1 VLADLIRAW
10 PAAAA
15 AGVLPG
21 YFWARVLRPASGLG
35 ERLAFSTAISMA
47 AVPPVAVLLAR
58 VAGAGVALWV
68 ALAAVLIVLGSG
80 AAVLWLKGGATGP
93 AGPVLPRPAR
103 VRDPLTLALIAVAL
117 LLALASTLRPHA
129 TGWLPV
135 IAAAGAFVAG
145 AYAAWR
151 PPTGE
156 PDPTPAAHAAT
167 EPPTAGSATA
177 DSATTAELPTAE
189 PPTADSTTADS
200 AATGPA
206 TAGGGTAPAGPA
218 PAAAA
223 TAGASPPVT
232 PATSRSRPGTQLGA
246 LAVVLALTAFRAY
259 EGVIRFDW
267 PYLPGGDQFSHAVM
281 TQQMLAHGSYPAY
294 LVYPPGFSTLTAV
307 ICRFSGLS
315 PLALF
320 PVLAPLLV
328 VVAALG
334 AYALAS
340 RLWGGWYG
348 IAAAVLSGLVLTGA
362 FNGFAQGRYPD
373 LVSAYFLLVMTVAA
387 LVSFYQSPT
396 LRSGVLAVV
405 VGASAM
411 FYHSVAALYLAVL
424 MALVAVV
431 GLPYLLYQGRRRE
444 AGALTLTL
452 AGVAV
457 LAGGYAVYVYELSK
471 VSGGHAATSTAVS
484 IALGSQSPL
493 GPPHLLTELTP
504 PVVWL
509 GLFGAAALAV
519 GLRHRASPA
528 RVLAAVTLLGWC
540 VLMYLGSRTS
550 LDGFPQR
557 FERDLGAPL
566 TVTGALAIGLI
577 AKSLL
582 AWRPG
587 GKAVT
592 ALTATAAAGVALIL
606 LGFQAGHNLR
616 SENHKGQEMLTPAV
630 AAAGRWL
637 AAHNTGGNII
647 STPYL
652 NPGISNRAV
661 LAMGGYTGL
670 QSYSPRRIA
679 HPRSLPP
686 AGKQPLLDSR
696 TVLLRP
702 ASCQALRV
710 ISRDD
715 VRYVFLYK
723 QGTGADLAAFHAAP
737 ARYRRVFENRTVVIY
752 APARTGSCG

>member
-1 VLADLIRAW
+1 MPVLADLIRAW

-15 AGVLPG
+15 AAVLPG
-21 YFWARVLRPASGLG
+21 FFWARVLRPASGLG

-47 AVPPVAVLLAR
+47 AVPPVAVVLAR
-58 VAGAGVALWV
+58 AAGSGIALWV
-68 ALAAVLIVLGSG
+68 ALVAVLLVFGSG
-80 AAVLWLKGGATGP
+80 ALALWLKGGAGGP

-103 VRDPLTLALIAVAL
+103 VRDPLTLVLIAVAL
-117 LLALASTLRPHA
+117 LLALVSTLRPHA
-129 TGWLPV
+129 SGWLPLLTAVVV
-135 IAAAGAFVAG
+135 IVAG
-145 AYAAWR
+145 VCAGWG
-151 PPTGE
+151 PNTGE
-156 PDPTPAAHAAT
+156 PEPTPVARAAT
-167 EPPTAGSATA
+167 EQPAA
-177 DSATTAELPTAE
+177 DSATAASATGSTTVGEAAWHRTGTTPAGAHPAGAGPPTSQPTAR
-189 PPTADSTTADS
+189 
-200 AATGPA
+200 
-206 TAGGGTAPAGPA
+206 
-218 PAAAA
+218 PAAL
-223 TAGASPPVT
+223 V
-232 PATSRSRPGTQLGA
+232 GA
-246 LAVVLALTAFRAY
+246 LALVLALTAARAY

-294 LVYPPGFSTLTAV
+294 LVYPPGFSSLTAV
-307 ICRFSGLS
+307 ICRFSGLT

-320 PVLAPLLV
+320 PVLAPTLV

-362 FNGFAQGRYPD
+362 FNGFAEGRYPD
-373 LVSAYFLLVMTVAA
+373 LVSAYFLIVMAVAA
-387 LVSFYQSPT
+387 VISFYQSPT
-396 LRSGVLAVV
+396 LRSGVLTVV

-411 FYHSVAALYLAVL
+411 FYHSVAALYLVVL
-424 MALVAVV
+424 MALVAVT
-431 GLPYLLYQGRRRE
+431 GLPYLLYKGRRRE

-452 AGVAV
+452 AGVTV
-457 LAGGYAVYVYELSK
+457 LAGGYAAYVYELGK
-471 VSGGHAATSTAVS
+471 LGGHSATSTAVS

-493 GPPHLLTELTP
+493 SPQHLLAELTP

-509 GLFGAAALAV
+509 GLLGAAALAV
-519 GLRHRASPA
+519 SLRHRASPA
-528 RVLAAVTLLGWC
+528 QLLAAVTLLGWC
-540 VLMYLGSRTS
+540 VLMYAGSRTAA
-550 LDGFPQR
+550 DGFPQR

-577 AKSLL
+577 ARSLL

-592 ALTATAAAGVALIL
+592 ALTATAAAALAVIM
-606 LGFQAGHNLR
+606 LGFQGLHDLKA
-616 SENHKGQEMLTPAV
+616 ENHKGQEVLTPAV

-637 AAHNTGGNII
+637 GAHNTGGNVI

-696 TVLLRP
+696 TVLLQP
-702 ASCQALRV
+702 NSCQASRV

-715 VRYVFLYK
+715 VRYVFLYRT
-723 QGTGADLAAFHAAP
+723 GTGADLAAFQAAP
-737 ARYRRVFENRTVVIY
+737 GHYRRAFGNRSVVIY
-752 APARTGSCG
+752 APARSGWC